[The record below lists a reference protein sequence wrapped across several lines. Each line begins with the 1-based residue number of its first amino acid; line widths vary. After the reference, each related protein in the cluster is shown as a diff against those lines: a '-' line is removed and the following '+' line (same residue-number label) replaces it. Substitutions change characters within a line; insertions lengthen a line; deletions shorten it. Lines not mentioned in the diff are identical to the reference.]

1 MGGAW
6 KGIENDRGDELVEI
20 AADASSSAAAA
31 AAAEL
36 AELEAAGGRT
46 SWHGKP
52 APAAELDRLIRK
64 RQLEAQARGST
75 MKGGQHDAA
84 AAASATSPPR
94 SPPRVIDASSSSS
107 ARTSAP
113 AVALAAAAKSK
124 TRRRPPALTTAIDE
138 TEEDRRNLCA
148 SPGGAVVRFVPTPS
162 LDDELARVR
171 RRAAL
176 EDNSRKRATLRL
188 GTVRYREQSSQSGQV
203 RLFIFSFNRM
213 TKYLSILI
221 IF

>member
-6 KGIENDRGDELVEI
+6 KGIENDSGDELVEM

-36 AELEAAGGRT
+36 AELEAAGGPT

-64 RQLEAQARGST
+64 RQLEAQARGSI

-94 SPPRVIDASSSSS
+94 SPPRVIDASTSSSSS

-203 RLFIFSFNRM
+203 RLFIYFMSS
-213 TKYLSILI
+213 YD
-221 IF
+221 